1 MTIRACLPLVLL
13 AALLAACGQST
24 HAPDKDDRP
33 LAVVDDV
40 PVTVTWFNQTYVDF
54 LIRTGS
60 NDTRANRQAH
70 LDNLI
75 DSILLAA
82 EHDRQQLDE
91 QPDFRQF
98 RERVEQEELGTR
110 YFETALLD
118 TMSAP
123 TDAQIRRTFTRWK
136 SQAVVSHL
144 FFRSLEE
151 ARLSHDRLESGVPF
165 LEEAQRVYGTT
176 SFDSLAGYL
185 GPIRYFNTD
194 DAFAEAAW
202 SLEQGAYSAPVRS
215 RFGYHIIRL
224 ENLIQEP
231 LLTESEYQTRRQ
243 GMSSQYRLRRRRLEG
258 DQFIMQFMTQRN
270 VEVNAPAVSALSDLL
285 RSLDPAAPVPGLE
298 ESSDRVSADEL
309 RSEIDENAVLAT
321 FEWDGEREAFTAGDY
336 AFWLDGLPFTEARDR
351 TAASVGRAMRNAL
364 LARAGAESGLR
375 DAEWQKEVDRRL
387 MMEAARRMRMEFRS
401 RPGVP
406 DTALV
411 QLAFERLGWHSRRQ
425 ADVSF
430 RAAIFPSRA
439 MAEEARSAYVQTGSL
454 PSGWEV
460 VQTNVAS
467 SGVPEWNRHVMTAP
481 LGVPVVIGRASDWAL
496 LLVEDRRFREVSWQD
511 DREEIERRLAPFV
524 REYRTIQALRASTPI
539 QVDSTL
545 FEDIATLPR

>member
-1 MTIRACLPLVLL
+1 MV
-13 AALLAACGQST
+13 LLAACGQPA

-33 LAVVDDV
+33 LALVDDT

-91 QPDFRQF
+91 QPDFRHF
-98 RERVEQEELGTR
+98 RDRVEQEELGTR

-123 TDAQIRRTFTRWK
+123 TEAQIRRTFTRWK

-144 FFRSLEE
+144 FFRTLEE
-151 ARLSHDRLESGVPF
+151 AEQSHARLESGVAF
-165 LEEAQRVYGTT
+165 LDEAQRVYGTMAY
-176 SFDSLAGYL
+176 DSLAGYL

-224 ENLIQEP
+224 ENLIREP
-231 LLTESEYQTRRQ
+231 LLTESEYQTRRE

-258 DQFIMQFMTQRN
+258 DEFIMQFMTARN
-270 VEVNAPAVSALSDLL
+270 VDVNGPAVSALSDLL
-285 RSLDPAAPVPGLE
+285 RSLDPSAPVPGLE
-298 ESSDRVSADEL
+298 EGADRVRSADL
-309 RSEIDENAVLAT
+309 LPEIDEFAVLAT
-321 FEWDGEREAFTAGDY
+321 YEWDGEREAFTAGDY

-364 LARAGAESGLR
+364 LARAGAEAGLR
-375 DAEWQKEVDRRL
+375 DAEWRKEVDRRL

-411 QLAFERLGWHSRRQ
+411 QLAFERLGWHTRRQ

-430 RAAIFPSRA
+430 RAATFTSPRA
-439 MAEEARSAYVQTGSL
+439 ADEARSAFAETGSVAGAL
-454 PSGWEV
+454 PSGWDVERSD
-460 VQTNVAS
+460 TPS
-467 SGVPEWNRHVMTAP
+467 TEVPEWNPHVLTAP
-481 LGVPVVIGRASDWAL
+481 LGLPVVVGRASDWAL
-496 LLVEDRRFREVSWQD
+496 LLVEERRFRDVTWQD

-524 REYRTIQALRASTPI
+524 REYRTIQALRASTPLS
-539 QVDSTL
+539 VDSTL
-545 FEDIATLPR
+545 FNALATDPR